1 MKHKSPDYK
10 LSAVKYYLNNKDGYD
25 KTCKI
30 FDCKKS
36 SIKRWIHTYN
46 TTKTLTRKN
55 RNPVSYKIN
64 KEQVR
69 TALNT
74 IDKNEQITM
83 DELMIDM
90 KQKYNNLDITSQ
102 HLGSI
107 DLIFIDGNHT
117 YKYVLEDLENYYPKL
132 NKNGIICGDDFFM
145 RTHENDLLNTM
156 LGNEG
161 YDEPMV
167 YEAVIEF
174 CKRHSKSLTEF
185 GKHRGYG
192 KTFMIIN

>member
-64 KEQVR
+64 KEQVYSLCSSFPR
-69 TALNT
+69 YPIIPHILMFSVNIYIENILSFYFRFY
-74 IDKNEQITM
+74 IDK
-83 DELMIDM
+83 
-90 KQKYNNLDITSQ
+90 
-102 HLGSI
+102 
-107 DLIFIDGNHT
+107 
-117 YKYVLEDLENYYPKL
+117 
-132 NKNGIICGDDFFM
+132 
-145 RTHENDLLNTM
+145 
-156 LGNEG
+156 
-161 YDEPMV
+161 
-167 YEAVIEF
+167 
-174 CKRHSKSLTEF
+174 
-185 GKHRGYG
+185 
-192 KTFMIIN
+192 

>member
-46 TTKTLTRKN
+46 TTNTFTINNRK
-55 RNPVSYKIN
+55 PVSYKIN

-83 DELMIDM
+83 D
-90 KQKYNNLDITSQ
+90 
-102 HLGSI
+102 SI
-107 DLIFIDGNHT
+107 
-117 YKYVLEDLENYYPKL
+117 
-132 NKNGIICGDDFFM
+132 IICIKK
-145 RTHENDLLNTM
+145 
-156 LGNEG
+156 
-161 YDEPMV
+161 Y
-167 YEAVIEF
+167 I
-174 CKRHSKSLTEF
+174 
-185 GKHRGYG
+185 
-192 KTFMIIN
+192 

>member
-64 KEQVR
+64 KDNNITLKMTRIRHEPVKR
-69 TALNT
+69 FGKD
-74 IDKNEQITM
+74 IDI
-83 DELMIDM
+83 
-90 KQKYNNLDITSQ
+90 
-102 HLGSI
+102 
-107 DLIFIDGNHT
+107 
-117 YKYVLEDLENYYPKL
+117 
-132 NKNGIICGDDFFM
+132 NKNI
-145 RTHENDLLNTM
+145 
-156 LGNEG
+156 
-161 YDEPMV
+161 
-167 YEAVIEF
+167 
-174 CKRHSKSLTEF
+174 K
-185 GKHRGYG
+185 
-192 KTFMIIN
+192 